1 VDTSADARG
10 AYAPSKSH
18 LATPIF
24 TDDHEKIRLSLSK
37 KNKQILMESLRFA
50 QINARH
56 TTIKTAH
63 AKTCTWILENRQ
75 YHDWMNIEKLDK
87 HRGFLW
93 IKGKAGTG
101 KSTLMKF
108 FWGDARKRM
117 KNHLVLSFFFNAR
130 GEELEKSTLGVYR
143 SLLIQLLECRPSL
156 RSVFD
161 SLGLSKSDI
170 SLDYPWT
177 VESLE
182 ALLLQAIRGLGT
194 LPVVCFIDA
203 LDECEEELVRDMVQ
217 FLEQISDVAISEG
230 IRFQVCFSSR
240 HYPHITISHGLEL
253 VLEGQEGHTQD
264 IANYIKT
271 ELKAGNSIIADKIRA
286 KLQKKASGIFM
297 WVVLVVRMLNRESDR
312 GQVQELWKKLQDI
325 PNDLHQLFGDIL
337 TRDSLNQDRL
347 LLCIQW
353 ILLAKDPL
361 SPEQMHQA
369 ILSGVDPVAMAE
381 MHRGDVTKDTIRLF
395 VLDSSKG
402 LAEITVSEKPTV
414 QFIHESVRDFFL
426 KKNGLDKIWPDCVS
440 NFQGQGHDRL
450 KLCCLN
456 YMNMVAASPWKHR
469 YYTPIDIPSK
479 AEEIR
484 KPLKKLMLSTQI
496 APFLV
501 YSTLNI
507 FHHAELAEGSGIS
520 QANFLK
526 LFSLRQWVELRN
538 LCTKKY
544 ENVYTES
551 VSLLYV
557 LAEFNLPNLMTASG
571 SIGQCLD
578 VGNEPYGCPL
588 LVAVANHSESAL
600 RLCLDSIEVRQYRRD
615 TDTAAV
621 AKRLLQFKYGDR
633 FHNRLDV
640 FHSKKGEFL
649 LCAAK
654 LDHEELFELL
664 VKSRNTEVDFKDLD
678 RRTALW
684 CASLRGWSKSV
695 RLLLDA
701 SSAMINMKDVHGEAP
716 LHAAAKEGAKV
727 VTELLIERGANVN
740 AQGGHYGNALQA
752 ASAGGHFEITALLLD
767 NGASINTQGGH
778 YGNALQA
785 ASAGG
790 HCQIAAL
797 LLNNGASINMQGGHY
812 NDALH
817 AASAGGH
824 HKTAALLLGNGA
836 IANAQGGQ
844 YGNALQAA
852 SAGGHYQT
860 VTLLLDNGANINAQG
875 GQHGNAIQAALNNYF
890 AEVTEL
896 LLERGAIETPQWSHH
911 YLLRHIRKQIPPST
925 NSAPQPPQTSTLP
938 LQTPTNALPPP
949 TEQPL

>member
-1 VDTSADARG
+1 VDTSADAHC
-10 AYAPSKSH
+10 AYAPLKSH
-18 LATPIF
+18 PATPIF

-75 YHDWMNIEKLDK
+75 YQDWMNIEKLDK

-108 FWGDARKRM
+108 VWGDARKRM
-117 KNHLVLSFFFNAR
+117 ENHLVLSFFFNAR

-143 SLLIQLLECRPSL
+143 SLLVQLLECRPSL

-170 SLDYPWT
+170 SLDYDWT

-217 FLEQISDVAISEG
+217 FLEQISDMAISEG

-271 ELKAGNSIIADKIRA
+271 ELKAGNSIMADKIRA

-337 TRDSLNQDRL
+337 TRDSINRDRL

-361 SPEQMHQA
+361 SPEQLHHA
-369 ILSGVDPVAMAE
+369 ILSGVDPVAMAK
-381 MHRGDVTKDTIRLF
+381 MDCGDITKDTIRLF

-402 LAEITVSEKPTV
+402 LAEITLSEKPTV

-450 KLCCLN
+450 KICCLN
-456 YMNMVAASPWKHR
+456 YIKMIVASPSKYPYHM
-469 YYTPIDIPSK
+469 PIDNPLQ
-479 AEEIR
+479 AERIR
-484 KPLKKLMLSTQI
+484 RRTKKLMTSTQM

-520 QANFLK
+520 QADFLSFFP
-526 LFSLRQWVELRN
+526 LHQWVKLQN
-538 LCTKKY
+538 LCVKNN
-544 ENVYTES
+544 EDGYTQS

-557 LAEFNLPNLMTASG
+557 LSEFDLANLMKALG

-578 VGNEPYGCPL
+578 VENERYGCPL
-588 LVAVANHSESAL
+588 LVAVARHSESAL
-600 RLCLDSIEVRQYRRD
+600 RLCLDSIEVRRYCRD
-615 TDTAAV
+615 TDTAGA
-621 AKRLLQFKYGDR
+621 AKRLLQFKYGGEFR
-633 FHNRLDV
+633 NHLDS
-640 FHSKKGEFL
+640 FHSKKGDFL
-649 LCAAK
+649 LCVAK

-664 VKSRNTEVDFKDLD
+664 LKSRNTNVDFKDSD

-684 CASLRGWSKSV
+684 WASLKGWSKAV

-701 SSAMINMKDVHGEAP
+701 SSAMINMDDVHGEAP
-716 LHAAAKEGAKV
+716 LHAAAKEGAKA

-740 AQGGHYGNALQA
+740 AQGGHYNNALQA
-752 ASAGGHFEITALLLD
+752 ASAGGHYEITSLLLN

-785 ASAGG
+785 ASARG
-790 HCQIAAL
+790 HYQTAAL
-797 LLNNGASINMQGGHY
+797 LLDKGAIVNAQGGHY
-812 NDALH
+812 SDALH

-824 HKTAALLLGNGA
+824 HRTAALLLGNGA
-836 IANAQGGQ
+836 IVNAQGGQ

-860 VTLLLDNGANINAQG
+860 VALLLDNGANINAQG
-875 GQHGNAIQAALNNYF
+875 GQHGNAIQAALTNYY

-896 LLERGAIETPQWSHH
+896 LLQKGAIETPQWSHH
-911 YLLRHIRKQIPPST
+911 YLLRHIRKQIPS
-925 NSAPQPPQTSTLP
+925 SANPASQPPQTPTTP
-938 LQTPTNALPPP
+938 LQTPTIALPPP